1 MNNQTRSGG
10 WTPER
15 SAAGNRNPWL
25 VAGVVSIATFMVVL
39 DTAIANVSLR
49 YIAGSLAASVDES
62 TWVVTTYL
70 IANAVVLAGVNL
82 PVLVKLASVRGTL
95 PLLDAVKEAE
105 AAGRKYIQLV
115 SETLAGDMKS
125 A

>member
-1 MNNQTRSGG
+1 MSDQTRSGD

-25 VAGVVSIATFMVVL
+25 VAVVVSIATFMVVL

-49 YIAGSLAASVDES
+49 YIAGSLAVSVDES

-70 IANAVVLAGVNL
+70 IANAVIL
-82 PVLVKLASVRGTL
+82 PVSGWLSNVVGRKRFYMIGVAVFTVASLLCGLAS
-95 PLLDAVKEAE
+95 
-105 AAGRKYIQLV
+105 
-115 SETLAGDMKS
+115 
-125 A
+125 